1 MESFYGGRPGASFI
15 IAKTFPSVVDM
26 VQAFGGGSGY
36 NEVYYDEYV
45 MIQSNVTD
53 NDNGKIYRR
62 GYDLNNGLNGAE
74 FIGSICGPAGPASYL
89 ELYPYSAIKPKNS
102 ADASTNPVYGL
113 IEEQC
118 DKLLTGT
125 YPDINAFELIP
136 GKETE
141 NGTDIY
147 NNNIIY
153 KYYYF
158 TDATDNNTIKIRMG
172 FKIPYPVFDFSVTP
186 VNSDSPLEINK
197 VNTNDNNKF
206 YHNWNIK
213 IPIARKGDSIR
224 NLRIITVNTAADNAN
239 VNYEFYAPGSI
250 NQQNDKK
257 LADVDTHNTILV
269 CDIVK
274 YNSSNEEEAIITY
287 YISDFNIIKNI
298 NITPQGY
305 LVFTLPNGEQI
316 TSETSILPSI
326 DSMNLNE
333 YGQFSINWNNT
344 DGTSGESVSNNE
356 IQWIN
361 DIEYTDEGFKFIYNT
376 MARNDDGE
384 IVYENGQPKRA
395 SKIVPIGK
403 QQKIVTDIKFFDDT
417 NRSLAN
423 GPVAPNDLYFTYVG
437 IKDDLKNLG
446 ISTSYSEDSNPQEGY
461 LTNSDGVVYKR
472 VLGFKDFV
480 TNTINNSVENQISQ
494 LQTQV
499 DELIYKLKTL
509 NIITDS
515 DSNISSNSNIS
526 EGLSSKNLLVQ
537 SILTIYPVTSLDKR
551 TTLRIPIQGALRN
564 YFLKNFH
571 PEEIGIMNAR
581 VKLEYEHKST
591 FSQIKRPFNR
601 IFLPALEAD
610 VLNQIYPNDLF
621 DNIEVSSKLNKW
633 QNISCESKYLDPTF
647 SNNYG
652 DHFNQQYSFIR
663 GFGGLTVNQ
672 DLLDSEYHKGEQNVC
687 PSHLTDTTI
696 TPESEGQRRVTA
708 RYLVQSGQYRNFHQN
723 IDAASKCAHLN
734 LIGQRSYFTNSMVA
748 SSYPKDIT
756 VLKKDGTQAYLTDR
770 QTNGILAG
778 ANTGDKIF
786 SNVGDRCG
794 TLFTVSSD
802 KKHEAP
808 LLFGEDLYT
817 DNLLLCLTGK
827 DFLIPEDS
835 DSKFQP
841 DTDVGRKICA
851 LYYWDLN
858 WENAPQY
865 LECTKSQDS
874 IPRSGLHWDKAKPIN
889 VNVMVELNID
899 DLCQK

>member
-15 IAKTFPSVVDM
+15 IAKTFPSVNDM
-26 VQAFGGGSGY
+26 VQAFGSGSGY

-224 NLRIITVNTAADNAN
+224 NLRIITVNTSVDNAN

-250 NQQNDKK
+250 AQQNDKK

-326 DSMNLNE
+326 DSMSLNE

-344 DGTSGESVSNNE
+344 DGTSGESVFNNE

-376 MARNDDGE
+376 MARNNNGE
-384 IVYENGQPKRA
+384 IVYEKGQPKRA

-437 IKDDLKNLG
+437 IKDDLKKLG

-472 VLGFKDFV
+472 VLGFKDFI

-515 DSNISSNSNIS
+515 DSSTSV
-526 EGLSSKNLLVQ
+526 GLSSKNLLVQ
-537 SILTIYPVTSLDKR
+537 SILTIYPVTSQNKR

-564 YFLKNFH
+564 YFLKNYN
-571 PEEIGIMNAR
+571 PKGIDETIAK
-581 VKLEYEHKST
+581 VQLENQHQYKSK

-601 IFLPALEAD
+601 IFLPALEDD

-621 DNIEVSSKLNKW
+621 DDIEISSKLNKW
-633 QNISCESKYLDPTF
+633 QNISCESKYLNPTF
-647 SNNYG
+647 SNNNREY
-652 DHFNQQYSFIR
+652 FNQQYSFIR
-663 GFGGLTVNQ
+663 GFGGLTVNEN
-672 DLLDSEYHKGEQNVC
+672 LLDSEYHKGEQNVC

-696 TPESEGQRRVTA
+696 TPESGQKKVTA
-708 RYLVQSGQYRNFHQN
+708 RYLLQGISYKDYHRN
-723 IDAASKCAHLN
+723 IDIASKYAHLN

-748 SSYPKDIT
+748 SSYPRDVTSKDN
-756 VLKKDGTQAYLTDR
+756 GTYSNLTNV
-770 QTNGILAG
+770 QTGDILAG
-778 ANTGDKIF
+778 AITGEKTL
-786 SNVGDRCG
+786 STEGDRNG
-794 TLFTVSSD
+794 TLFTVASD
-802 KKHEAP
+802 GGDVAP
-808 LLFGEDLYT
+808 CLFGEDLYT
-817 DNLLLCLTGK
+817 DRLLLCLTGK

-835 DSKFQP
+835 DSDFQP

-851 LYYWDLN
+851 LYYWDIK
-858 WENAPQY
+858 WDGTPQY
-865 LECTKSQDS
+865 LECTKSYRDS
-874 IPRSGLHWDKAKPIN
+874 IPRSGLNWDKADPIN
-889 VNVMVELNID
+889 VSVMVELNID